1 MCRSCRLKKC
11 YRVGMNPNVVQ
22 SPRVPTQAPAPRS
35 QRRVSS
41 ESSDKGPT
49 KKVDTM
55 SLRSRH
61 QSVNDTYI
69 NPIPPPPTSVPLHIE
84 QPLITYETHEVTSTT
99 PHFEYWSDAH
109 SPTSSSETADAKNV
123 VINILMKKD
132 DTLAFSHFPSARPTL
147 TRLGLAYRRLIEK
160 RDEAYFKLDETTEFL
175 DEYLVLAR
183 KRTYRHVHTI
193 NLWNWMKMNRCE
205 MEMIADMITADDCYR
220 TLPTHDKMIIFK
232 HFWINFLIMER
243 AFETYRVLG
252 TELNDTK
259 MVMCSGEIIDV
270 EHIRYEVPPEMS
282 DLSEKKMICRPWTT
296 FCNKTMM
303 NPMKLLEPSE
313 VELMYVTGLML
324 WSIPDDSEEAAQ
336 LSPDT
341 LHLAKEMS
349 QRLHDE
355 LFHYYKY
362 ECKIDNFVS
371 RVSELMK
378 LISLTEKA
386 VAVRDDDIM
395 LTKMFNVFKL
405 DLFMAELFQ

>member
-1 MCRSCRLKKC
+1 
-11 YRVGMNPNVVQ
+11 
-22 SPRVPTQAPAPRS
+22 
-35 QRRVSS
+35 
-41 ESSDKGPT
+41 
-49 KKVDTM
+49 
-55 SLRSRH
+55 
-61 QSVNDTYI
+61 
-69 NPIPPPPTSVPLHIE
+69 
-84 QPLITYETHEVTSTT
+84 
-99 PHFEYWSDAH
+99 
-109 SPTSSSETADAKNV
+109 
-123 VINILMKKD
+123 
-132 DTLAFSHFPSARPTL
+132 
-147 TRLGLAYRRLIEK
+147 
-160 RDEAYFKLDETTEFL
+160 
-175 DEYLVLAR
+175 
-183 KRTYRHVHTI
+183 
-193 NLWNWMKMNRCE
+193 
-205 MEMIADMITADDCYR
+205 
-220 TLPTHDKMIIFK
+220 
-232 HFWINFLIMER
+232 
-243 AFETYRVLG
+243 
-252 TELNDTK
+252 
-259 MVMCSGEIIDV
+259 MCSGEIIDV

-282 DLSEKKMICRPWTT
+282 DLSEKKMQGICRPWTT

-324 WSIPDDSEEAAQ
+324 WSIPDEEAAQ